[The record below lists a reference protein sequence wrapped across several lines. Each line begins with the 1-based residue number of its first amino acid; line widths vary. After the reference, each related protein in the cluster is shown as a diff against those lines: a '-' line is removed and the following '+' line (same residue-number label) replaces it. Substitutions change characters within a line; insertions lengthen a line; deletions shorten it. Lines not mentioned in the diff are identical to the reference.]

1 MVGGKINLFFPLD
14 LVAMCWGKALWGTV
28 EPHCLNY
35 AKKTKTKTKSSLP
48 YISGKAGPLSDSWE
62 TLIASEGELWIWGW
76 SHSGLW

>member
-1 MVGGKINLFFPLD
+1 MAGGKTIFFLLLD

-48 YISGKAGPLSDSWE
+48 YIGG
-62 TLIASEGELWIWGW
+62 EGRPSLRVLGNL
-76 SHSGLW
+76 HSL